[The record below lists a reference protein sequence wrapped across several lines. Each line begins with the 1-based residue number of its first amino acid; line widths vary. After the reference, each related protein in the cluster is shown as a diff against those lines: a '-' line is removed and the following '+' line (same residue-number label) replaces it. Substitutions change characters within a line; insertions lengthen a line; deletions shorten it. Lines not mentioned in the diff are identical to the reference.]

1 MAEKHPDELVLLSYV
16 EEELDGP
23 ARQDVAEH
31 LVACRTCADQVRRLE
46 AGRDALQAAPLL
58 ELPDTR
64 RAEILSALPER
75 PDPWRLFRPV
85 KRAFVVAAP
94 VAAAAVVFAA
104 LIVGGMQLDG
114 GGDDDS
120 GDAGEAAQAGGEESG
135 GGTTGVMEADTGVTS
150 TVAPALDF
158 RKANLVVRVR
168 GPAAEVVRILENEG
182 IPAEVESPRVVVA
195 DARARAVRATLGGR
209 PRGNVTVYVR

>member
-16 EEELDGP
+16 EEELDHP
-23 ARQDVAEH
+23 ARQDVVEH

-46 AGRDALQAAPLL
+46 AGREALRGAPLL

-94 VAAAAVVFAA
+94 AAAAATVLAA
-104 LIVGGMQLDG
+104 LVIGAVKLDLG

-120 GDAGEAAQAGGEESG
+120 GDAGEAAQGGGETSGSDAPRIES
-135 GGTTGVMEADTGVTS
+135 DTGVTS
-150 TVAPALDF
+150 TAGPTLDF
-158 RKANLVVRVR
+158 RQANLVVRVQ
-168 GPAAEVVRILENEG
+168 GPPAEIVRILENEG

-195 DARARAVRATLGGR
+195 DARAGEVLATLGGR

>member
-16 EEELDGP
+16 EEELDDP
-23 ARQDVAEH
+23 ARRDVVEH

-58 ELPDTR
+58 ELADAR
-64 RAEILSALPER
+64 RAEIRSALPDR

-85 KRAFVVAAP
+85 RRALVVAAP
-94 VAAAAVVFAA
+94 VAAAAAVFAA

-120 GDAGEAAQAGGEESG
+120 GDAARGEEEAADTRALQ
-135 GGTTGVMEADTGVTS
+135 ADTGTMEATPQAAKPS
-150 TVAPALDF
+150 
-158 RKANLVVRVR
+158 LVVRVR
-168 GPAAEVVRILENEG
+168 GPAPQVVRILENEG
-182 IPAEVESPRVVVA
+182 ISAEADSARVVIA
-195 DARARAVRATLGGR
+195 DALAVEVLTALGAR
-209 PRGNVTVYVR
+209 PPGNVAVYVRR

>member
-16 EEELDGP
+16 EEELDAP
-23 ARQDVAEH
+23 ARRDVVEH

-58 ELPDTR
+58 ELADAR
-64 RAEILSALPER
+64 RAEILSALPDR

-85 KRAFVVAAP
+85 KRALVVAAP
-94 VAAAAVVFAA
+94 VAAAGAVFAA

-120 GDAGEAAQAGGEESG
+120 GDAARGEEG
-135 GGTTGVMEADTGVTS
+135 AADTR
-150 TVAPALDF
+150 ALQEDTGATEATPQAA
-158 RKANLVVRVR
+158 KPSLVVRVR
-168 GPAAEVVRILENEG
+168 GPAPEVVRILENEG
-182 IPAEVESPRVVVA
+182 ISAEADSARVVIA
-195 DARARAVRATLGGR
+195 DALAVEVLTALGARPPGHVA
-209 PRGNVTVYVR
+209 VYVRR

>member
-16 EEELDGP
+16 EEELDDP
-23 ARQDVAEH
+23 ARRDVAEH
-31 LVACRTCADQVRRLE
+31 LVACRACADQVRRLE

-58 ELPDTR
+58 ELADAR
-64 RAEILSALPER
+64 RAEILSALPDR

-94 VAAAAVVFAA
+94 VAAAAAVFAA

-120 GDAGEAAQAGGEESG
+120 GDALEAGADESAD
-135 GGTTGVMEADTGVTS
+135 TRALQADTGTTEATPQADKPS
-150 TVAPALDF
+150 
-158 RKANLVVRVR
+158 LVVRVR
-168 GPAAEVVRILENEG
+168 GPAPEVVRILENEG
-182 IPAEVESPRVVVA
+182 ISAEADSARVVIA
-195 DARARAVRATLGGR
+195 DALAVEVLTALGAR
-209 PRGNVTVYVR
+209 PPGNVAIYVRR

>member
-16 EEELDGP
+16 EEELDDP
-23 ARQDVAEH
+23 ARQDVVEH

-58 ELPDTR
+58 ELADAR
-64 RAEILSALPER
+64 RAEILSALPDR

-94 VAAAAVVFAA
+94 VAAAAAIFAA

-120 GDAGEAAQAGGEESG
+120 GDAARGEEEAADTRALQ
-135 GGTTGVMEADTGVTS
+135 ADTGT
-150 TVAPALDF
+150 TEAAPQA
-158 RKANLVVRVR
+158 KPSLVVRVR
-168 GPAAEVVRILENEG
+168 GPAPEVVRVLENEG
-182 IPAEVESPRVVVA
+182 ISAEADSARVVIA
-195 DARARAVRATLGGR
+195 DALAVEVLTALGAR
-209 PRGNVTVYVR
+209 PPGNVAVYVRR